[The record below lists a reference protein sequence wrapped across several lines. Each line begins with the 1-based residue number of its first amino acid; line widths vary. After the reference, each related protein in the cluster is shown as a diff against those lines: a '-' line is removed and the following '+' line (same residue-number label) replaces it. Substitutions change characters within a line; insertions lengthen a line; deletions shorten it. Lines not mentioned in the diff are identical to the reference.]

1 MLFTLEFWHL
11 APPWVEKYFTLF
23 MYHSPGNRTGFDNGG
38 VVIIPAGHCWVEG
51 DNQELSVDSRK
62 YGPVSYGLIFA
73 KVTSVIYPIHRIRRL
88 DTTSDSQAYISSTR
102 VIGSGGIPTNYS

>member
-1 MLFTLEFWHL
+1 
-11 APPWVEKYFTLF
+11 